1 MGCAGSKK
9 VKKEAKLHPSR
20 TEPAEKEHPEFEESK
35 HGISKGNISEDSR
48 VLAKLQTINNIYRV
62 VVMAEFNE
70 QIGIQVDNEH
80 PQELNKKKD
89 EENKL
94 ENQSQ

>member
-1 MGCAGSKK
+1 MGCAASKK

-20 TEPAEKEHPEFEESK
+20 TEAVEKERPEFEESK

-48 VLAKLQTINNIYRV
+48 VIAKLQTINNIYRI
-62 VVMAEFNE
+62 VVMAEVNE

-80 PQELNKKKD
+80 SQELNKKKD

-94 ENQSQ
+94 ENRSE